1 MKDSAKEGY
10 FLKSYDEFADVI
22 FRHCFFR
29 LSDRDKAKDVTQE
42 TFIRFWKYLA
52 EGKEI
57 LNQRAFLYKI
67 ANNLIIDEYR
77 KKESFSLDQMQ
88 EEIGFDVGVDFRE
101 DLETKDLS
109 RRLIVLIE
117 TLPDKYR
124 EVLVMR
130 HVDGLS
136 VKEISR
142 ITGETENVVSV
153 RIHRAI
159 EKTKTLYD
167 KFA

>member
-1 MKDSAKEGY
+1 
-10 FLKSYDEFADVI
+10 
-22 FRHCFFR
+22 
-29 LSDRDKAKDVTQE
+29 
-42 TFIRFWKYLA
+42 
-52 EGKEI
+52 
-57 LNQRAFLYKI
+57 
-67 ANNLIIDEYR
+67 
-77 KKESFSLDQMQ
+77 MQ

-109 RRLIVLIE
+109 QRLVALIE

-136 VKEISR
+136 VKEIAR
-142 ITGETENVVSV
+142 VTGETENVVSV

-159 EKTKTLYD
+159 EKTKTLYE